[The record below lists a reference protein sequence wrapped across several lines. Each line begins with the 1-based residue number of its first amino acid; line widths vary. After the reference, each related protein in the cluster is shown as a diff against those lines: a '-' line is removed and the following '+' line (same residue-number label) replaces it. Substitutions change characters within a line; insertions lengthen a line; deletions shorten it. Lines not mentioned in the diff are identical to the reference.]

1 MWQEFASTS
10 ILIWKGV
17 QFGTDVVRNRP
28 QSGVSLCNQLINKE
42 TMRNIPETNSI
53 LERYLANLSVEV
65 EPFALCLLESGW
77 RLTLPGPPCEMLH
90 FVVEGH
96 GWLIGPDGAK
106 IRIGPGWLIVIP
118 QGARHSLDTR
128 ENSEHELKIECT
140 PAGPPV
146 HHIIA
151 GDGPVEMK
159 VGCGTLNVRYGE
171 AMGLFDHLTEVLAV
185 DLSGVQGVAA
195 LFEALIDEQSREGP
209 GTPVLHGAIMTQLL
223 VHMLRTLAGQSTSS
237 LAWLRALDDPRLAR
251 AIDRIMEDPFAAHT
265 VESLADVAHMSRS
278 AFAKQFQVAFC
289 NSPMNLVNHVRLERA
304 ARMLNS
310 SNLPVEQIGRN
321 CGYSSRSHFSQAF
334 KKHTGLSPAE
344 YRVGGT

>member
-1 MWQEFASTS
+1 MNNTA
-10 ILIWKGV
+10 
-17 QFGTDVVRNRP
+17 
-28 QSGVSLCNQLINKE
+28 E
-42 TMRNIPETNSI
+42 TIPI
-53 LERYLANLSVEV
+53 LERYLANLRVEV

-77 RLTLPGPPCEMLH
+77 RLTLPGPPCAMLH
-90 FVVEGH
+90 FVVQGE
-96 GWLIGPDGAK
+96 GWLIGPDGAR

-118 QGARHSLDTR
+118 EGARHSLETK
-128 ENSEHELKIECT
+128 ENARHELKIECT

-146 HHIIA
+146 HHIMA
-151 GDGPVEMK
+151 GDGPADMK

-171 AMGLFDHLTEVLAV
+171 AMGLFDHLAEVLAV

-209 GTPVLHGAIMTQLL
+209 GTPVLQGAIMTQLL
-223 VHMLRTLAGQSTSS
+223 VHMLRTLAGQPTSS

-265 VESLADVAHMSRS
+265 VESLADTAHMSRS
-278 AFAKQFQVAFC
+278 AFAKHFQAAFS

-310 SNLPVEQIGRN
+310 SNMPVEQVGRH
-321 CGYSSRSHFSQAF
+321 CGYSSRSHFSHAF

-344 YRVGGT
+344 FRVCGNSASGGRHLEPM